1 MVRPPRIIHIEG
13 IYFNLAIAQGIFVWK
28 KFVHCNSVVLTDLP
42 SIVPNLTQN
51 LEDNIE
57 GELDDS
63 NERSISVHE
72 LAW

>member
-1 MVRPPRIIHIEG
+1 M
-13 IYFNLAIAQGIFVWK
+13 WK